1 MLIELRLEN
10 YAVIDN
16 VAVEF
21 DVRSQSTEGDI
32 KVARMLAT
40 RAKDRFPLGSPGW
53 VKADDIS
60 NRGDRKGTVNPTVVV
75 HPKDPP

>member
-1 MLIELRLEN
+1 
-10 YAVIDN
+10 
-16 VAVEF
+16 
-21 DVRSQSTEGDI
+21 
-32 KVARMLAT
+32 MLAS

-60 NRGDRKGTVNPTVVV
+60 NKNPAGTARATVVV